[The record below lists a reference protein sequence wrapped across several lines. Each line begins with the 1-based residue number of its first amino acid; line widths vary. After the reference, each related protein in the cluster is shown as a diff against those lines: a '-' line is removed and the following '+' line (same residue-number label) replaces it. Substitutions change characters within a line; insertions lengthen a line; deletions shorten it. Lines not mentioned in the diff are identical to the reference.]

1 MYAIFTQAIHLI
13 GMHTF
18 LRALPAPQGKAPTQ
32 TALPPQG
39 ALLSGEEAK
48 DRLRLVGHGGI

>member
-18 LRALPAPQGKAPTQ
+18 LRAQPAPQGKAPTQ